1 MRSSL
6 FNDPWKK
13 SRLDDAFLAFFST
26 VYIAAT
32 IANNLEPFSSG
43 ETRIPQVI
51 LWISLE
57 DRGKKGKP
65 SDFNEVVVERSGGS
79 IVSPKSSRQSVTLLF
94 HVCVYMY
101 VMRVF
106 VCVLVHWPSGN
117 GILLNR

>member
-13 SRLDDAFLAFFST
+13 SWLDDAFLAFFST

-57 DRGKKGKP
+57 DRGKKGKL

-79 IVSPKSSRQSVTLLF
+79 IVSQKSSRQSVTLLF
-94 HVCVYMY
+94 HVCVCMY
-101 VMRVF
+101 VMPC
-106 VCVLVHWPSGN
+106 VCLCTCTLAIRERYST
-117 GILLNR
+117 